1 MSSSSFNTFFYQYLL
16 ANVVALLW
24 LSVLSSCHF
33 SSSTAAFIGVY
44 LTYANLE
51 PFFFCKMPPMQPSS
65 SHWCNYPL
73 ATRAVF
79 QPPSDTNNC
88 RSLLSHT
95 FQFTSS
101 PIHFTSNLVVVSY
114 TFLHS
119 NSRHL
124 QGSTKGILVYYH
136 IYANHAFVEH
146 CGLLWFC
153 ITTGYCDFRVTILGL
168 MYCHTYLHWLLCNI
182 KFKIEKM

>member
-1 MSSSSFNTFFYQYLL
+1 MSSSSYNTIFYQYLL

-24 LSVLSSCHF
+24 LPVLSSCHF

-44 LTYANLE
+44 LAYAIRE
-51 PFFFCKMPPMQPSS
+51 SFFFCKMPPMQPSS

-73 ATRAVF
+73 ATIAIF
-79 QPPSDTNNC
+79 QPPSVTNNC
-88 RSLLSHT
+88 HSLLSHT

-119 NSRHL
+119 KLKISSRFHL
-124 QGSTKGILVYYH
+124 EGILVYYR
-136 IYANHAFVEH
+136 IYVNHGFVEY

-153 ITTGYCDFRVTILGL
+153 ITMGYRDFKVTILGL
-168 MYCHTYLHWLLCNI
+168 MYSYT
-182 KFKIEKM
+182 